1 MFYKTSRRLAEDSFK
16 TSELSWSL
24 DFELDLIQQN
34 RIAHLKRIG
43 AKAQRLAHV
52 NGVEP
57 SNVSKTLDELVR
69 LGAKVRRLEHLNGVE
84 PSNVSKTLDELV
96 RLGAKVRRLE
106 HLNGVEPSNVSKS
119 LDELVLMRSAQL
131 DAELAHMQEMRR
143 VKTNIQRAIRISKIF
158 AGPTPAMVRMAA
170 RMHWLSEYDC
180 TSAQFLPG

>member
-52 NGVEP
+52 
-57 SNVSKTLDELVR
+57 
-69 LGAKVRRLEHLNGVE
+69 
-84 PSNVSKTLDELV
+84 
-96 RLGAKVRRLE
+96 
-106 HLNGVEPSNVSKS
+106 NGVEPSNVSKS